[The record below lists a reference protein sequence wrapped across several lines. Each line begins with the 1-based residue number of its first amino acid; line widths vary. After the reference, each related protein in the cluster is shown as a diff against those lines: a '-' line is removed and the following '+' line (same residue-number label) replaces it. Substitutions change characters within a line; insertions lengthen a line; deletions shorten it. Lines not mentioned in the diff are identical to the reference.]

1 MEGVSAKQA
10 SDPLLRRAIYL
21 SFVIGVLMLGIKVG
35 AYWLT
40 KSSAVLSD
48 AAESVVH
55 VVAVAFVVF
64 SLRLSQKPPDDT
76 HPYGHAKISFFS
88 AGFEGALIALAAIFI
103 IYDSITRWMGG
114 MEAENLGAGTGLV
127 ALAMVINAAL
137 GFYLLKLGKKHDS
150 LILRANGHHV
160 LTDVWTSVGV
170 LVGLGLVMLTGWHP
184 FDPICAILLALNIMW
199 SAVSLIRESVGGLMD
214 RADPAVTAR
223 VEARLGQEMEK
234 YGISYH
240 RLRHRDLGSGHW
252 VDLHLVFDDEES
264 VKDAHEVATKI
275 EAALRDE
282 LGETTVVTTHLEP
295 ERDHERVHEGPPGA
309 A

>member
-252 VDLHLVFDDEES
+252 VDLHLVFDDEAS
-264 VKDAHEVATKI
+264 VKDAHEVATNVE
-275 EAALRDE
+275 EAIRDE
-282 LGETTVVTTHLEP
+282 LGETTVVTTHMEP